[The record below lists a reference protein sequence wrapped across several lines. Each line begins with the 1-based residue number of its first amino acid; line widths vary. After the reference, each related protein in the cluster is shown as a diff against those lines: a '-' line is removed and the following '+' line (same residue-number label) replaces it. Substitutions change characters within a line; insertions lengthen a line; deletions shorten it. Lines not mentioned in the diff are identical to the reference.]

1 MYVEL
6 TQSENVN
13 NVRLAMRS
21 NYWLQCNIEIWKK
34 FKNRLIRD
42 GSSLNIYK
50 QKTTNEFH

>member
-21 NYWLQCNIEIWKK
+21 NYWLQCNIEIWEK